1 MKISISDLL
10 FISSFTG
17 LNISGKEIQK
27 IVRELKKE
35 KKTK

>member
-1 MKISISDLL
+1 MKISTSDLL

-17 LNISGKEIQK
+17 LNISGKEIKK
-27 IVRELKKE
+27 IVKELKKE

>member
-10 FISSFTG
+10 HISSFTG

>member
-1 MKISISDLL
+1 MKISTSDLL

-17 LNISGKEIQK
+17 LSISGKEIQK
-27 IVRELKKE
+27 IVKELKKE

>member
-1 MKISISDLL
+1 MKISISDLIY
-10 FISSFTG
+10 ISSFTG